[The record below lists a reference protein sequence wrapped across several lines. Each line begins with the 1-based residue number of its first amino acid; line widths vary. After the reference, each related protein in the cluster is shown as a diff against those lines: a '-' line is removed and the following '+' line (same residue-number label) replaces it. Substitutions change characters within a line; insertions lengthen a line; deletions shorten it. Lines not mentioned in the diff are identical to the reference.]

1 MRRGMGV
8 NYIWD
13 LIIKAEQSGVNAL
26 DIRFAPAKVYSPY
39 MELSLEDLNAQAI
52 GQLGMVEVNPYYR
65 FYDLFKDM
73 FDINNEEDVEL
84 RSTLFDIVLH
94 FLTGIDR
101 VQGMNRREYYIRFAL
116 RDMEE
121 GRFGARVSEGIKLF
135 DREEREAIAGNVLR
149 LYETGEAVYLLK
161 DTMRDIFPRST
172 IYANCEDKDELLF
185 YVGQEDTDT
194 ARAKLELIKELFLP
208 ARFHIEVYWRDHF
221 GIIDV
226 DDTMRLGGIS
236 LY

>member
-1 MRRGMGV
+1 MGV

-13 LIIKAEQSGVNAL
+13 LIIKAEQSGLNVNN
-26 DIRFAPAKVYSPY
+26 IRFAPAKVYSPY
-39 MELSLEDLNAQAI
+39 MELSLEDLNARTVEQ
-52 GQLGMVEVNPYYR
+52 QVEVNPYYR

-84 RSTLFDIVLH
+84 RNTLFDIVLH

-101 VQGMNRREYYIRFAL
+101 VQGMNRREYYIKFVL

-161 DTMRDIFPRST
+161 DTLRDIFRCST

-185 YVGQEDTDT
+185 YVGQEETDT

-208 ARFHIEVYWRDHF
+208 ARFHTEVYWRDHF